1 MFFSETKDT
10 RGGQIVRLFAV
21 GTAPIRTSLGAE
33 DGLELARERAQE
45 SAREQLVRFLASK
58 VTVRITARDEVVITK
73 EGGEDGQKETGKK
86 VERRTREVEET
97 AAALIRGLRVA
108 GARQAGSEKTY
119 VVVYRWDAKTADAAA
134 IGAIEWIPRPK
145 AVPPKT
151 GDKRRSS

>member
-1 MFFSETKDT
+1 MLLIVPT
-10 RGGQIVRLFAV
+10 R
-21 GTAPIRTSLGAE
+21 
-33 DGLELARERAQE
+33 E

-73 EGGEDGQKETGKK
+73 EGGDDGQKETGKK

-119 VVVYRWDAKTADAAA
+119 VVVYRWDAKTTDAAA
-134 IGAIEWIPRPK
+134 TVGDRMDSRPK
-145 AVPPKT
+145 AVSPKA
-151 GDKRRSS
+151 GDKQIIVRD